1 IVTCLKED
9 RFRLAFQPIVDATA
23 GEIIMH
29 EALLRMADSEG
40 ELIAAAHLIPI
51 AEKLGL
57 VRLIDRTVV
66 QLAISTLLTHPRA
79 RLSFNVSGITT
90 ADPRWRSQL
99 VDMLSAHRNI
109 MPRVT
114 VEITEAV
121 ALADFEKTTGFTKI
135 LRDLGCTVAIDD
147 FGASYASFRNLR
159 GLNVDMLKLDGSF
172 CDGLSRDRDN
182 QYFVASF
189 IDLARK
195 IGIKTVAEWV
205 QSKEDAEFL
214 RSSGIDY
221 L

>member
-1 IVTCLKED
+1 
-9 RFRLAFQPIVDATA
+9 
-23 GEIIMH
+23 
-29 EALLRMADSEG
+29 
-40 ELIAAAHLIPI
+40 
-51 AEKLGL
+51 
-57 VRLIDRTVV
+57 
-66 QLAISTLLTHPRA
+66 
-79 RLSFNVSGITT
+79 
-90 ADPRWRSQL
+90 
-99 VDMLSAHRNI
+99 MLSAHRNI

-121 ALADFEKTTGFTKI
+121 ALADFEETTGFTKI

-147 FGASYASFRNLR
+147 FGASYVSFRNLR

-172 CDGLSRDRDN
+172 CDGLSHDRDN

-195 IGIKTVAEWV
+195 LGIKTVAEWV

-221 L
+221 LQGNLFGPPRPNRPGRRQRPLPSFSLTPEAPEHRDTAPHAPVEKSVAPSKPPSDPAASAIPAGPEQRAGGDRPNKDVSGLQRAIAILDKNFRPRPAA